1 MVQRIRFHGRG
12 GEGVKLA
19 SRIVSRA
26 AFLSGCE
33 VQDSP
38 IYGAERRGAPV
49 VAFTR
54 LSAERIAERG
64 YVLAPDAVVVM
75 DQSLLDIPE
84 AAVLDGV
91 DEATL
96 VLINSPRPAELLCR
110 AHAIVG
116 RVRTRDLTGMA
127 LAVIGHP
134 TFSALTAAFTVRA
147 AALTSWKT
155 LATAIRVELGDA
167 GVGATMIAR
176 NLDAARALFD
186 TVAVE
191 GVRTAPPAARPAPP
205 PPPFVVPHL
214 PGRLAAPAIEA
225 AATSAARHTEGWRT
239 HRPLIDRARCTRCIL
254 CFALCPEGAISLD
267 AERWPVVDYDHCKG
281 CLVCVTECPPTAIT
295 AVREVAA

>member
-26 AFLSGCE
+26 AFLSGSE

-38 IYGAERRGAPV
+38 VYGAERRGAPV

-64 YVLAPDAVVVM
+64 YVLAPDVVVVM
-75 DQSLLDIPE
+75 DESLLDNPE

-91 DEATL
+91 SDATL

-110 AHAIVG
+110 AHHLAG
-116 RVRTRDLTGMA
+116 RVRTRDLTSTA

-134 TFSALTAAFTVRA
+134 ALSALSAAFTVRA
-147 AALTSWKT
+147 AALTPWDM
-155 LATAIRVELGDA
+155 LATAIRVELDDA
-167 GVGATMIAR
+167 GVDPALVEH

-186 TVAVE
+186 AVAAE
-191 GVRTAPPAARPAPP
+191 GLRAAPVGATPTPLA
-205 PPPFVVPHL
+205 PFVIPHL

-239 HRPLIDRARCTRCIL
+239 HRPVIDRARCTRCIL
-254 CFALCPEGAISLD
+254 CFALCPEGAIGLD
-267 AERWPVVDYDHCKG
+267 AERWPVIDYDHCKG
-281 CLVCVTECPPTAIT
+281 CLVCVTECPPAAIA